1 MLIFYLILIST
12 TIISALGCYFYSQ
25 KIRPISTVT
34 GDVENTNLKRSISLF
49 FAIASFFLM
58 IFLISYRSSYGDTYL
73 YIKTFDNVSND
84 LADIKP
90 IIESKSDSKGFY
102 ILQILFKCFI
112 SDNYTVWFAFLA
124 IFSAGAIIKVYYE
137 HSINFT
143 MSAFLFVTSGAFT
156 WFMNGTRQFLAVCL
170 ILYGFNYLVKRKTV
184 RFILIVL
191 IATTIHA
198 SAILWIPIY
207 FIVILKPWSKGIWL
221 CVFATVLVIF
231 FLDQFTSILDDS
243 LQGTMYE
250 GVGSMM
256 NGYVMEDGTVD
267 DGVNPI
273 RLFISA
279 VPAAIAFWRKKQVAE
294 YEDRVINICINLS
307 VVGTCIYLLGIFT
320 SGIMVGRLPIYFT
333 LTNYILLPWLI
344 DKTLDNNS
352 KSFIK
357 IMCYLLYFL
366 YFYYSYDM
374 SGVGDYKSD
383 KLGLY
388 YH

>member
-90 IIESKSDSKGFY
+90 IIESKSDSKGFD

-279 VPAAIAFWRKKQVAE
+279 VPAAIAFWRKKQVA
-294 YEDRVINICINLS
+294 
-307 VVGTCIYLLGIFT
+307 
-320 SGIMVGRLPIYFT
+320 
-333 LTNYILLPWLI
+333 
-344 DKTLDNNS
+344 
-352 KSFIK
+352 
-357 IMCYLLYFL
+357 
-366 YFYYSYDM
+366 
-374 SGVGDYKSD
+374 
-383 KLGLY
+383 
-388 YH
+388 